1 MNFAKNTIYTTY
13 AWYSF
18 TLKPDVKYLQNR
30 SVIPHNRKGVTA
42 FAVFLLSLFVSGQD
56 KPASGV
62 RCRSPPVSLNFHSK
76 IQIGGKGRGVQSRT
90 GRKEMAALERSRGKD
105 FKEVWC

>member
-30 SVIPHNRKGVTA
+30 SVIPHNRKGATA
-42 FAVFLLSLFVSGQD
+42 FAVFLLSIFVSGQD

-76 IQIGGKGRGVQSRT
+76 NSDWR
-90 GRKEMAALERSRGKD
+90 
-105 FKEVWC
+105 

>member
-1 MNFAKNTIYTTY
+1 MLFCADRKT
-13 AWYSF
+13 
-18 TLKPDVKYLQNR
+18 PDFHETKEDTHEFRQKHDLHNICMVLFYPQTKYLQNR
-30 SVIPHNRKGVTA
+30 SVIPHNRKGATA

-76 IQIGGKGRGVQSRT
+76 NSDWR
-90 GRKEMAALERSRGKD
+90 
-105 FKEVWC
+105 